1 MYDIIRTYK
10 SMQINITHHNFEL
23 TEAIINYINEK
34 LGQVEKHISLK
45 EGQVLSLNVEVG
57 KISAHHKHG
66 NHFQVKANLKYGTRN
81 VRITSVNEDLYKSI
95 DEAKDMLNN
104 EVANGGDKE
113 RSMMKRFA
121 RRFKNIIKMG
131 N

>member
-1 MYDIIRTYK
+1 
-10 SMQINITHHNFEL
+10 MQINITHHNFEL
-23 TEAIINYINEK
+23 TEAITNYINEK

-45 EGQVLSLNVEVG
+45 EDQVLTMNVEVG

-66 NHFQVKANLKYGTRN
+66 NHYEVKVNLKYGTRS
-81 VRITSVNEDLYKSI
+81 VHITSTNEDLYKSI
-95 DEAKDMLNN
+95 DEAKDKIND
-104 EVANGGDKE
+104 EVAHGGDKE